1 MSIDITIPLSSLTD
15 DIRKLLADGVIK
27 HMVID
32 YADNT
37 IVGYTLTDE
46 IELFHFWDYFMMD
59 NRHNKY
65 DISYTP
71 DGIKL
76 KIISTRPL

>member
-46 IELFHFWDYFMMD
+46 VEVFQFGNYLMMD
-59 NRHNKY
+59 NRYNKY
-65 DISYTP
+65 DISYAP
-71 DGIKL
+71 EGINL
-76 KIISTRPL
+76 KIISTRP